1 MGNKSM
7 HLLAHIK
14 SNSLHYDSSL
24 SNKIMTSIINANYL
38 SPWSDDI
45 DIDTFLAPAP
55 QPPLKNTY
63 K

>member
-14 SNSLHYDSSL
+14 INSLHYDSSP
-24 SNKIMTSIINANYL
+24 SNKIMASIINANYL

-55 QPPLKNTY
+55 QPPLKNTA